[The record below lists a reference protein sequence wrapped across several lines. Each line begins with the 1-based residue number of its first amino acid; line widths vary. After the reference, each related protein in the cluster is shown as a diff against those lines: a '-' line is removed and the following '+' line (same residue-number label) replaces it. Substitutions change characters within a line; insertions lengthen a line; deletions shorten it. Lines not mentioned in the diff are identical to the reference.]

1 MNRTG
6 NPAPLALARA
16 RISADKRRRAL
27 DAITTL
33 ERDGHPVT
41 HTTVA
46 RTAGV
51 STWLTYTD
59 TIRPH
64 IQAAQHRQTTR
75 PAPTPAGPGTTSSA
89 TATLRTELELARQE
103 IKQLRRERDQTQTAV
118 RHHLG
123 RQLDALTTHDLTTR
137 IDELTHHNHQ
147 LADQLQQA
155 TTHNNDLQQQITT
168 LENDLAA
175 ARTSLRRMIR
185 NENINISPNPA
196 ATAIGREPGRTP
208 SDNV

>member
-1 MNRTG
+1 MNPHG
-6 NPAPLALARA
+6 NPAPLAQARA
-16 RISADKRRRAL
+16 RISADKRQRAL

-46 RTAGV
+46 RSAAV

-59 TIRPH
+59 TIRQH
-64 IQAAQHRQTTR
+64 IQAAR
-75 PAPTPAGPGTTSSA
+75 PAPSRTSPAINPST
-89 TATLRTELELARQE
+89 TATLRTELELARQQ
-103 IKQLRRERDQTQTAV
+103 IKQLRQERDQVQTAV
-118 RHHLG
+118 RHQLG
-123 RQLDALTTHDLTTR
+123 RQLDALATHDLTTR

-155 TTHNNDLQQQITT
+155 TEENTALHARTAS
-168 LENDLAA
+168 LEQDLAA

-185 NENINISPNPA
+185 TEN
-196 ATAIGREPGRTP
+196 TAR
-208 SDNV
+208 

>member
-1 MNRTG
+1 MNPHG
-6 NPAPLALARA
+6 NPAPLAQARA
-16 RISADKRRRAL
+16 RISADKRQRAL

-46 RTAGV
+46 RAAGV

-59 TIRPH
+59 TIRQH
-64 IQAAQHRQTTR
+64 IQAAQHRQAAR
-75 PAPTPAGPGTTSSA
+75 PAPSRTSPAINPST

-103 IKQLRRERDQTQTAV
+103 IKQLRQERDRAQTAV
-118 RHHLG
+118 RHQLG
-123 RQLDALTTHDLTTR
+123 RQLDALATHDLTTR
-137 IDELTHHNHQ
+137 IDELTRHNHQ

-155 TTHNNDLQQQITT
+155 TEENTSLHARTRS
-168 LENDLAA
+168 LEQDLAA

-185 NENINISPNPA
+185 TEN
-196 ATAIGREPGRTP
+196 TAQ
-208 SDNV
+208 

>member
-16 RISADKRRRAL
+16 RISADKRQRAL
-27 DAITTL
+27 DAIATL

-75 PAPTPAGPGTTSSA
+75 PTPAAPATNSSTTA
-89 TATLRTELELARQE
+89 ATLRTELELARQE
-103 IKQLRRERDQTQTAV
+103 IKQLRRERDQAQTAV

-123 RQLDALTTHDLTTR
+123 RQLNALTTHDLTTR

-185 NENINISPNPA
+185 NENLSPNPPP
-196 ATAIGREPGRTP
+196 TTTGRNLGRTP

>member
-1 MNRTG
+1 MNRAG

-16 RISADKRRRAL
+16 RISADKRQRAL

-64 IQAAQHRQTTR
+64 VQAAQHRQTTR
-75 PAPTPAGPGTTSSA
+75 PTPAAPTTTSST

-103 IKQLRRERDQTQTAV
+103 IKQLRRERDQAQTAV

-137 IDELTHHNHQ
+137 IDELTHHNQH
-147 LADQLQQA
+147 LADQLQQ
-155 TTHNNDLQQQITT
+155 TTTRNHDLQQQITT

-185 NENINISPNPA
+185 NKNLNP
-196 ATAIGREPGRTP
+196 
-208 SDNV
+208 